1 MSPPVHSHPV
11 NKTPTPANE
20 PIHRKRRSGLGASLV
35 LLLLLLVALGTVL
48 EYFGVINLIAGF
60 GRRGRPYIHLGT
72 WQAAE
77 LTADVPEDFWA
88 SDSIEALAEQG
99 IIRGFPNGEFRP
111 SQPVTR
117 AEFATMLDTA
127 FNSSPTPEFARS
139 VWAFLSPDEEQLTGG
154 FSDVSSDYWA
164 ASAIADTTQA
174 GFFSGFPN
182 GEFRPEQPISKA
194 ASLVA
199 IANALDLDPATAMRD
214 SLWYYQDAAEIPEY
228 AKEDVAAAIEAGVYL
243 GDFSVGSIQLQPNQ
257 PLTRAEAAV
266 LIHRALEQGLGN
278 SF

>member
-11 NKTPTPANE
+11 NEMPTPAHE
-20 PIHRKRRSGLGASLV
+20 PIPRKRGSGLGASIA
-35 LLLLLLVALGTVL
+35 LLLLLIVAMGTVL

-60 GRRGRPYIHLGT
+60 GRRGRPYIYLGA
-72 WQAAE
+72 WQPAE

-88 SDSIEALAEQG
+88 SDSIEALAERG

-127 FNSSPTPEFARS
+127 FNSSPTPEFVRS
-139 VWAFLSPDEEQLTGG
+139 VWAFFNPNEEQLTGG

-164 ASAIADTTQA
+164 ASPIADTTQA
-174 GFFSGFPN
+174 GFFNGFPN
-182 GEFRPEQPISKA
+182 DEFRPEQPISKA
-194 ASLVA
+194 AALVA

-228 AKEDVAAAIEAGVYL
+228 AKEGIAAAIEAGVYL
-243 GDFSVGSIQLQPNQ
+243 GDLSAESTQLQPSQ
-257 PLTRAEAAV
+257 SLTRAEAAV

>member
-1 MSPPVHSHPV
+1 MTPPVHSHPV
-11 NKTPTPANE
+11 NETPTPANK
-20 PIHRKRRSGLGASLV
+20 PIQRKRGSGLGVSLA
-35 LLLLLLVALGTVL
+35 LLLFLLVALGTVL

-60 GRRGRPYIHLGT
+60 GRRGKPYIYLGA
-72 WQAAE
+72 WQATE
-77 LTADVPEDFWA
+77 LTADVPEGFWA
-88 SDSIEALAEQG
+88 NDSIEALAERG
-99 IIRGFPNGEFRP
+99 IVRGFPNGEFCP

-117 AEFATMLDTA
+117 AEFATMLDVA
-127 FNSSPTPEFARS
+127 FNSSPTPEFVRS
-139 VWAFLSPDEEQLTGG
+139 VWAFFNPNEEQLTGG
-154 FSDVSSDYWA
+154 FSDVSSGYWA

-182 GEFRPEQPISKA
+182 NEFRPAQPISKVA
-194 ASLVA
+194 ALVA

-243 GDFSVGSIQLQPNQ
+243 GDLSVESIQLQPNQ
-257 PLTRAEAAV
+257 PLTRAEAAT
-266 LIHRALEQGLGN
+266 LIHRALKQGFGN